1 MKSNIIPMPPITI
14 PPQRDGL
21 LTPDDISIS
30 RADHGLLECRL
41 TAEGQV
47 YRGVSAV
54 LLFPITHAERF
65 VSLRY
70 TDEMEKEREIGIIGS
85 LAQFPEPAVA
95 LIRESLRK
103 HYHEQRIERVL
114 RIKNEFGQLFF
125 TVRTQRGDESFVMPW
140 RQDRAEDYGHS
151 GKVLLD
157 ALNNRYL
164 IPDMEALPDKDQRLL
179 RTYVYW

>member
-1 MKSNIIPMPPITI
+1 MKTNIIPMPQVTI
-14 PPQRDGL
+14 PPTRNKL
-21 LTPDDISIS
+21 LQPSDISIHEGV
-30 RADHGLLECRL
+30 HGLMECVL
-41 TAEGQV
+41 HSGEKF
-47 YRGVSAV
+47 RGVSAV

-70 TDEMEKEREIGIIGS
+70 TDEMDKEREIGIIGGLATFPADAVDLLRKS
-85 LAQFPEPAVA
+85 LA
-95 LIRESLRK
+95 K
-103 HYHEQRIERVL
+103 HYHEQRVEHVL

-125 TVRTQRGDESFVMPW
+125 KVQTQRGIEDFVMPW

-164 IPDMEALPDKDQRLL
+164 IPDIEALSEKEKRLL
-179 RTYVYW
+179 RTFIYW